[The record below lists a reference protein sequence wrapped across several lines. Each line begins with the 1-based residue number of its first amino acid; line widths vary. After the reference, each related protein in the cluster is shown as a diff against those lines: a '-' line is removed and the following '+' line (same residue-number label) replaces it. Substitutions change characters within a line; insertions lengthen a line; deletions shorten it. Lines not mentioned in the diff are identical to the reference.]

1 MKRHLSDMGWHGMI
15 TAMGLVLFT
24 VMCFRHVSAQDIE
37 NIRFDRILSENTKIE
52 KGLSQNSVQCILQDR
67 KGYIWFGTWDGLN
80 KYDGY
85 GFIIYDK
92 DNKLSGQTVNCLL
105 EDDEGYL
112 WIGTDEGL
120 NRYDRRQNEFKSY
133 RHDPADSASL
143 INDFVTTL
151 IQDEE
156 GYIWIGTQNGLSRL
170 DKKTGLFLSFLC
182 NPLDNTLL
190 KSNNIND
197 LCFDDRGYL
206 WIATRIGLI
215 KFDRRMSQVTRL
227 FSIPDDENGL
237 PDNFVRC
244 VYKVSDGYILVG
256 TNAGLSRLNPATSLF
271 EKDFPGAVSTI
282 NLNTIPVNKILED
295 SQHNLWIGTDGGG
308 LYVCSPQKG
317 KTAHYEL
324 NNDVS
329 SSLSN
334 NRVLSMM
341 EDRSGTVWVGTFIG
355 VNKFDRHSSKFSV
368 YRNTPNDYHSLSSN
382 YVLSIYEDK
391 NKILWVATDGGL
403 NIMERNT
410 GEFRYLLHNP
420 RRPSGL
426 ISNHLRV
433 VRGDRHG
440 YMWLGTLNDGLE
452 RYDPR
457 TGRFLHF
464 RHDPRDENSIS
475 SNDILCVY
483 EDNHGMIWIGTGRG
497 GLNRY
502 NPATNRFT
510 VFKNNPSDT
519 TSLSNNQVWTICQDR
534 TGNIW
539 IGTTNGLNRMD
550 PQGKRFFRYMFFS
563 GSDHDSYIREIFCIH
578 EDASG
583 ILWLGTKGGGLLRFD
598 PVTRS
603 VRAYTERE
611 GLSNNVVYG
620 ILQDKTGNLWLSTNW
635 GISRFNPADGSFVHY
650 DVRDALQSNEFNIG
664 AYFENSDGEMYFGG
678 MNGFNL
684 FNPSEIKTNEL
695 MPHTVITSFRI
706 FNHNVERE
714 LNSGDT
720 IILSANDNFFTIG
733 FSALD
738 YTNPYKNRY
747 RYYLKNYDKGWTNV
761 MADKRYADYT
771 NVNAGTYLFRVIGS
785 NNDGVWD
792 KEGADLTILI
802 RPHWYKTWWFRIPV
816 IVLFITMVWYLIWRR
831 INLLRRRHEA
841 EKKVLDVQKQLY
853 DTELQ
858 ALRLQMN
865 PHFIFNTLNSIQSF
879 ILKNDTDKAV
889 NYLGKFSQLMRMI
902 LTNSTETYISVKEE
916 LKALRYYLEIE
927 NLRFENKFSY
937 AIIVDKSIDEEF
949 IEIPPMI
956 IQPYV
961 ENAIIHGL
969 LHKEEKGHI
978 NIRLSLTGR
987 HILWV
992 IEDNGIGRE
1001 KARQIQ
1007 QASGLYR
1014 KSKGMLIT
1022 RERLQ
1027 VLNKNNNEDFSI
1039 HIVDMT
1045 DDKGQPSGT
1054 RVEVLMA
1061 YND

>member
-1 MKRHLSDMGWHGMI
+1 MKLDIHKTGWHGRI
-15 TAMGLVLFT
+15 TVTGLILFA
-24 VMCFRHVSAQDIE
+24 VMCFRHAPAQDIE

-85 GFIIYDK
+85 RFIIYDK

-120 NRYDRRQNEFKSY
+120 NRYDRRHNVFRQY

-143 INDFVTTL
+143 VNDFVTTL

-156 GYIWIGTQNGLSRL
+156 GYIWIGTQSGLSRL
-170 DKKTGLFLSFLC
+170 DKKTGIFLSFL
-182 NPLDNTLL
+182 NKPLDNTLL
-190 KSNNIND
+190 KSNFIND
-197 LCFDDRGYL
+197 MCFDDRDFL

-215 KFDRRMSQVTRL
+215 KLDNRMSQLTRL

-244 VYKVSDGYILVG
+244 VYKASDGYILVG

-271 EKDFPGAVSTI
+271 EKDFPGAVNTI
-282 NLNTIPVNKILED
+282 NLNAVPVNKILED
-295 SQHNLWIGTDGGG
+295 SQHNLWIGTDGSG
-308 LYVCSPQKG
+308 LYVSSPRNG
-317 KTAHYEL
+317 KAAHYEL
-324 NNDVS
+324 NSDVS
-329 SSLSN
+329 NSLSN
-334 NRVLSMM
+334 NRVLSLM
-341 EDRSGTVWVGTFIG
+341 EDHSGTVWVGTFIG
-355 VNKFDRHSSKFSV
+355 VNKFDRHSSKFGV
-368 YRNTPNDYHSLSSN
+368 YRNTPNDNNSLSSN

-403 NIMERNT
+403 NIIDRNT

-420 RRPSGL
+420 RHLSGL

-433 VRGDRHG
+433 VRGDRRG
-440 YMWLGTLNDGLE
+440 YMWIGSLNDGID

-457 TGRFLHF
+457 TGRFVHF

-483 EDNHGMIWIGTGRG
+483 EDNHGTIWIGTGRG

-502 NPATNRFT
+502 DPVTNRFT
-510 VFKNNPSDT
+510 VFKNDPADT
-519 TSLSNNQVWTICQDR
+519 TSLSNNQVWTIYQDR
-534 TGNIW
+534 AGNIW
-539 IGTTNGLNRMD
+539 IGTTNGLNRLD
-550 PQGKRFFRYMFFS
+550 PQEKGFFRYMFSS
-563 GSDHDSYIREIFCIH
+563 GRSHDSYIREIFCIY

-583 ILWLGTKGGGLLRFD
+583 ILWLGTKGDGMLRFD

-603 VRAYTERE
+603 VKAYTERE

-620 ILQDKTGNLWLSTNW
+620 ILQDKTGSLWLSTNW

-650 DVRDALQSNEFNIG
+650 DVRDGLQSNEFNIG

-706 FNHNVERE
+706 FNHNVQRE
-714 LNSGDT
+714 LNNGDT
-720 IILSANDNFFTIG
+720 IILSANDNFFTIE

-771 NVNAGTYLFRVIGS
+771 NVNAGTYLFRVTGS

-792 KEGADLTILI
+792 KDGAALTILI

-816 IVLFITMVWYLIWRR
+816 IVLFVTLVWYLVSRR
-831 INLLRRRHEA
+831 INLIRRRHEA

-902 LTNSTETYISVKEE
+902 LTNSTETYISVREE

-937 AIIVDKSIDEEF
+937 AIIVDKAIDEEF
-949 IEIPPMI
+949 MEIPPMI

-978 NIRLSLTGR
+978 NIRLSLTGH

-1001 KARQIQ
+1001 KARQMQ

-1027 VLNKNNNEDFSI
+1027 VLNENNNEDFSI
-1039 HIVDMT
+1039 HIMDLT
-1045 DDKGQPSGT
+1045 DEKGQPSGT